1 MDVKELTALLVNSS
15 ENNRCKF
22 IPWWEDD
29 FENCMYRYDL
39 LKKEEIQNV
48 EDCIAACDIDTLL
61 SPVGRYDF
69 TIFHLLIWLN
79 FYHAA
84 EQLLGNQE
92 FAEKG
97 TNLANKNGITPLLL
111 ACCRGNLAIVQLLLD
126 RKSVV

>member
-69 TIFHLLIWLN
+69 TILQKKEQLSPIKTGLRLSFW
-79 FYHAA
+79 HAA
-84 EQLLGNQE
+84 VEIWQ
-92 FAEKG
+92 
-97 TNLANKNGITPLLL
+97 
-111 ACCRGNLAIVQLLLD
+111 
-126 RKSVV
+126 